1 MRSSATSEDYRNE
14 KFTMIQESQLIE
26 VGYIT
31 KLHGLKGEM
40 QATVTDPVF
49 DDVKKCPYLVCLL
62 DGIYVP
68 FFIQNYR
75 FRSDTSMLLTFEDID
90 TQEKAQPFCGQTL
103 YFDRRCFT
111 KQEAKDYDAAVEE
124 ELGYI
129 GYQLIDTEL
138 GLIGEITG
146 IDDQTANV
154 LFLVDRNGEE
164 LMIPAADDLVE
175 EIDDEARTILMHLP
189 VGLINMDEAEIDE

>member
-1 MRSSATSEDYRNE
+1 MIISE
-14 KFTMIQESQLIE
+14 QLIE

-49 DDVKKCPYLVCLL
+49 DDVKKCPYLVCQL
-62 DGIYVP
+62 DGIFVP

-75 FRSDTSMLLTFEDID
+75 FRSDSSMLLTFEDID
-90 TQEKAQPFCGQTL
+90 SQEKAQPFCGQTL

-111 KQEAKDYDAAVEE
+111 KQEAKDYDTAAEE

-138 GLIGEITG
+138 GPIGEITG

-154 LFLVDRNGEE
+154 LFLVDRDREE
-164 LMIPAADDLVE
+164 IMIPAADDLVE

-189 VGLINMDEAEIDE
+189 VGLINMDEAESEE

>member
-1 MRSSATSEDYRNE
+1 
-14 KFTMIQESQLIE
+14 MIQESQLIE

-49 DDVKKCPYLVCLL
+49 DEVKKCPYLVCQL

-111 KQEAKDYDAAVEE
+111 MQEAKDYDAAVEE